1 MKKKVKIGILIDR
14 NDIDFFSF
22 EIIDWLKKNNK
33 KYKIYFLD
41 QNLKKKNS
49 LKKIISI
56 FLRLRFFYLINTLF

>member
-41 QNLKKKNS
+41 QNLKKKI
-49 LKKIISI
+49 L
-56 FLRLRFFYLINTLF
+56 

>member
-33 KYKIYFLD
+33 KYNIYFLD
-41 QNLKKKNS
+41 QNLKKKFF
-49 LKKIISI
+49 KKIISI
-56 FLRLRFFYLINTLF
+56 FLRLRFFI